1 MHVERRTNLMHVKR
15 HANLMYRELHLF
27 MHVKRRRC
35 RRVGVVKRRSNA
47 VMHLDNQGAESLSHE
62 ILRRR
67 VGGVGRGNRLLTRLH
82 YCASFLHACITR
94 LHYYC
99 ASLHA
104 CITTQASGK
113 SGGTRTR
120 ESTSSTCSSTGV
132 FSLVAA
138 KAGGLR
144 YLEKGLGFDAQAQA

>member
-67 VGGVGRGNRLLTRLH
+67 VGGVLAPDSAL
-82 YCASFLHACITR
+82 ACITAPLFYNPALLACIMR
-94 LHYYC
+94 LFTCLHYYAGEWEEWGNPNERKYFEYMLQYRC
-99 ASLHA
+99 VWF
-104 CITTQASGK
+104 
-113 SGGTRTR
+113 
-120 ESTSSTCSSTGV
+120 SSS
-132 FSLVAA
+132 
-138 KAGGLR
+138 
-144 YLEKGLGFDAQAQA
+144 